1 MIDYSRFSHQY
12 GVPLDLLRAIV
23 LTESGGDRFAMRYEP
38 RYRWLWD
45 VKRNRPYS
53 SKTPDLFP
61 APAGVSRETERN
73 AQMTSWGL
81 MQVMGAVAR
90 ERGFGGRFLSELCSI
105 EVGMRYGCQHLL
117 AYRKRYG
124 NWEAAAVSYNAGS
137 PRRKEDGTWVNQ
149 VYIDKLRQHGWRG

>member
-61 APAGVSRETERN
+61 APAGVSRETERTG
-73 AQMTSWGL
+73 QMTSWGL

-90 ERGFGGRFLSELCSI
+90 ERGFDGRFLSELCSI
-105 EVGMRYGCQHLL
+105 EVGMRYGCQHLV

-149 VYIDKLRQHGWRG
+149 AYIDKLRLHGWRG

>member
-90 ERGFGGRFLSELCSI
+90 ERGFEGRFLSELCSI

>member
-61 APAGVSRETERN
+61 APAGVSRETERM

-90 ERGFGGRFLSELCSI
+90 ERGFDGRFLSELCSI

-117 AYRKRYG
+117 AYRKRHG

-149 VYIDKLRQHGWRG
+149 GYIDKLRQHGWRG